1 MRIKLLDVNR
11 AVFNSSEEVGFS
23 IVTLMELTKGLGQ
36 HDRNQYFKKF
46 VSIWEKDNYHIYI
59 PLELKELESDLIA
72 SIKAADRTKQNLVLF
87 SMCEKIMV
95 MVFVFFSQMIC
106 LFVIAMVFIN
116 HNLIIE
122 DGQIPINSAI
132 DKELADYN
140 NYVVILFKHIFENQ
154 SDSFKDYYKDWNKND
169 GNEFGNKLLNYLLKK
184 YLELTGRKTKTNIIL
199 CGNQKNIKELFNIDG
214 KRITYDR
221 LCLIYKS
228 YFTYKINPDLI
239 QKLFMP
245 YLLDAMNNDSSK
257 FEFNHISDSF
267 LIFNAITAQKS
278 ESCDIDIDSDDT
290 TLSNVFALMK
300 QNAD

>member
-1 MRIKLLDVNR
+1 MRIKLLDVNS

-169 GNEFGNKLLNYLLKK
+169 GNEFGNKLLNYLNSLV
-184 YLELTGRKTKTNIIL
+184 
-199 CGNQKNIKELFNIDG
+199 
-214 KRITYDR
+214 
-221 LCLIYKS
+221 
-228 YFTYKINPDLI
+228 
-239 QKLFMP
+239 
-245 YLLDAMNNDSSK
+245 LLHFD
-257 FEFNHISDSF
+257 
-267 LIFNAITAQKS
+267 
-278 ESCDIDIDSDDT
+278 
-290 TLSNVFALMK
+290 
-300 QNAD
+300 